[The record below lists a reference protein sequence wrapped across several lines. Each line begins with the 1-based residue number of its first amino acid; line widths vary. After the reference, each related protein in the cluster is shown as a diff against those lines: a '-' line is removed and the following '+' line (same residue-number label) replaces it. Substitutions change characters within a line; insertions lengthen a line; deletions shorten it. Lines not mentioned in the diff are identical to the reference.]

1 MVSLYVPSLMYKIS
15 PAESC
20 VNAWVIVSKGAANV
34 PALSSSPPEADG
46 AT

>member
-1 MVSLYVPSLMYKIS
+1 VPSRKYKVS

-20 VNAWVIVSKGAANV
+20 VNAYVIVSQGEEID
-34 PALSSSPPEADG
+34 PGLLLSPPEADG